1 MSYLSFP
8 AARDI
13 YLELNGKK
21 IATVQ
26 SYSAHTSRSS
36 RLIEAFGQE
45 EPVGT
50 IPGRV
55 EHKLELKRV
64 RALPGSGQPE
74 FYSCSDFNL
83 VIVSP
88 GRRVVYTGCQWTDID
103 ESAAVGGNVLEEV
116 HVLAAG
122 RTEMGN

>member
-1 MSYLSFP
+1 MGYLQFP
-8 AARDI
+8 AAKDI
-13 YLELNGKK
+13 YLELNGRK

-45 EPVGT
+45 EPVGAV
-50 IPGRV
+50 PGRV
-55 EHKLELKRV
+55 EHRLELKRV
-64 RALPGSGQPE
+64 RALPGVDQPE
-74 FYSCSDFNL
+74 FYGCADFNL

-116 HVLAAG
+116 QVVAAG
-122 RTEMGN
+122 RTEL